1 MKIRCVWYDLV
12 IIDFLFSLKNLEG
25 GTDAGSKVKH
35 AIAAVG
41 FGGFPLF
48 HSKDEPENRRLHIKR
63 GTQADMLSCYTEVL
77 IARCSSVV
85 LQRARRATQRSEKWT
100 FEKTKHF
107 KRTAIFGLRME
118 ASHEFPF

>member
-35 AIAAVG
+35 AMQLLALVAS
-41 FGGFPLF
+41 PF

-63 GTQADMLSCYTEVL
+63 GTQADMLSCYMEVL

-85 LQRARRATQRSEKWT
+85 LQLRSVQKNGRLKRQSTSNGRNLWT
-100 FEKTKHF
+100 SD
-107 KRTAIFGLRME
+107 GG
-118 ASHEFPF
+118 FP